1 MKTYLA
7 IIMLSCILMFSQG
20 CAGLVIAGA
29 SAVAGGT
36 GLYYYI
42 AGDKDKS
49 EALDELSDSLDKL
62 SKE

>member
-1 MKTYLA
+1 
-7 IIMLSCILMFSQG
+7 MFSQG